1 VNPVRRPDEPGEV
14 KRRKSLGNA
23 GESIARKYLE
33 SKGYRILESNFRR
46 RSGEI
51 DIVAL
56 DRRILVFCE
65 VKTRLG
71 DADAA
76 EGYSVRQQRRMVEM
90 SQKFLAENE
99 DILPYEFELRFDVVV
114 VGDGTGGVLEVKD
127 HIADAFRPQ

>member
-1 VNPVRRPDEPGEV
+1 
-14 KRRKSLGNA
+14 
-23 GESIARKYLE
+23 
-33 SKGYRILESNFRR
+33 
-46 RSGEI
+46 
-51 DIVAL
+51 
-56 DRRILVFCE
+56 VFCE